1 MKKNYPLRSSCLLA
15 LPFQGYAQKKA
26 NETTP
31 NILFICV
38 DDLRRELGAY
48 GSVVKTPNI
57 DRLAREENVEIL
69 YGEHLTM
76 EGQTLLT
83 DPDAIRERPEEYL
96 SLIMVKKQ

>member
-1 MKKNYPLRSSCLLA
+1 MKKNYPLLSICLLA

-26 NETTP
+26 NETKP

-57 DRLAREENVEIL
+57 DRLASQGSLFFQHYV
-69 YGEHLTM
+69 
-76 EGQTLLT
+76 QS
-83 DPDAIRERPEEYL
+83 ERHEL
-96 SLIMVKKQ
+96 AC

>member
-1 MKKNYPLRSSCLLA
+1 MKKNYPLLSICLLA

-26 NETTP
+26 NETKP

-57 DRLAREENVEIL
+57 DRLASQGSLFSNIMYKSR
-69 YGEHLTM
+69 
-76 EGQTLLT
+76 Q
-83 DPDAIRERPEEYL
+83 AERHEL
-96 SLIMVKKQ
+96 AC